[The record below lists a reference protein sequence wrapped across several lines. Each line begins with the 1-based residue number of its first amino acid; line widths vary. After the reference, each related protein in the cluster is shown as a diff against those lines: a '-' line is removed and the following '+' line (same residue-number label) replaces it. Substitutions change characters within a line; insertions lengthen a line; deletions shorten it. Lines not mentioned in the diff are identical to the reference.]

1 MHKLGYVL
9 LQLEPTPPD
18 IPLVFEL
25 GVGFPPK
32 LGFHV
37 FWEMMEEYRS
47 KVGPKLARRSRRREA
62 TRLGWDS
69 IIILCFYM
77 MAAETSPPHYKTTE
91 AAII

>member
-47 KVGPKLARRSRRREA
+47 KVGQNWQGGLGGE
-62 TRLGWDS
+62 RLQGWGG
-69 IIILCFYM
+69 IV
-77 MAAETSPPHYKTTE
+77 
-91 AAII
+91 